1 MGQLERDPAGQG
13 PVGKVQLGRDQ
24 LFTRDRHASDRNFL
38 MSISI
43 SSLPR

>member
-1 MGQLERDPAGQG
+1 MGQLEGDPAGQG
-13 PVGKVQLGRDQ
+13 PVGKVQMDRDQ
-24 LFTRDRHASDRNFL
+24 LFGRDRHSSDRNFL